1 MTSLEEEKNSLG
13 SQPDMIPETEEDMAK
28 LSYEAALAAL
38 ESVVARLE
46 SGDATLDESMEL
58 FRQGTV
64 LSRICARRLAA
75 IERQITQLI
84 EKADGSVEEKPFGQE
99 T

>member
-1 MTSLEEEKNSLG
+1 MTSLEEEKNSFA
-13 SQPDMIPETEEDMAK
+13 SQADAIPETEEDMAK

-38 ESVVARLE
+38 EAVVARLE
-46 SGDATLDESMEL
+46 SGDATLDESMQL
-58 FRQGTV
+58 FRKGTV
-64 LSRICARRLAA
+64 LSRICASRLAA
-75 IERQITQLI
+75 IEHQITQLL